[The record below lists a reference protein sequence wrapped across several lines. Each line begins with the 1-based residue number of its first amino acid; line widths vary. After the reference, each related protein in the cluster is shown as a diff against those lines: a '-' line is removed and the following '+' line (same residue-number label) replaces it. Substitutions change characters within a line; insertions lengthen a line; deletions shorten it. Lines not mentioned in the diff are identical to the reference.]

1 MGVGGEGGVLLPPA
15 RVQQHAVPVILVHG
29 LHLLVTALGQRLQKK
44 LALKII
50 RKNIKE
56 KNYLID
62 PGRPGLDEQVEGGGD
77 EGEADVLDNLGLVRG
92 NGDGALLQINLKHQT
107 QICSNTS

>member
-1 MGVGGEGGVLLPPA
+1 M
-15 RVQQHAVPVILVHG
+15 
-29 LHLLVTALGQRLQKK
+29 
-44 LALKII
+44 
-50 RKNIKE
+50 KE

-62 PGRPGLDEQVEGGGD
+62 PGRPGLDEQVKGGGD
-77 EGEADVLDNLGLVRG
+77 EGEAYVLDNLGLVRG

>member
-1 MGVGGEGGVLLPPA
+1 MWELEGREAYSCHPHAYSSTQSPLSSYTGFTFLLP
-15 RVQQHAVPVILVHG
+15 RLV
-29 LHLLVTALGQRLQKK
+29 RDC
-44 LALKII
+44 
-50 RKNIKE
+50 RKNGVKNNHE
-56 KNYLID
+56 KILRINYLIN